1 MIVSL
6 QRKFILISV
15 ASVLVVFSGIFLLLV
30 LSSSAQM
37 ERTMDTLTDAIAA
50 NDGVFPEF
58 DFDRQGAPSRGFP
71 YDNVITEETRF
82 STRFFTVWLDKGRD
96 VARVNTDAVSS
107 LTREEVEEYAKQA
120 LERGRERGWL
130 SDYRYKLQSTPSGVT
145 IVFVNGRENQLMTS
159 RLLFTAFLVLLG
171 SAVLIVTLIVLISKR
186 VVRPVAESYEK
197 QQQFITDANHELKT
211 PLTLILSNLDIVESE
226 VGQNEWLDD
235 IRSEGERMGLLINQL
250 VTLCRMDE
258 SENRLEAAAFDLSAA
273 VEDTVSEFQPLAAE
287 RGLSLYVWVQPGVTY
302 VGDEMLI
309 RRLCAIL
316 LDNAVKYCDSE
327 GMIRVE
333 LTRKRHPVLTVENT
347 CAGVNGLELDRL
359 FDRFYRADRA
369 RTASG
374 SFGVGLSI
382 ARSIVKKHRGSIHAY
397 QKGQMIGFRAELK

>member
-186 VVRPVAESYEK
+186 VVRPVA
-197 QQQFITDANHELKT
+197 
-211 PLTLILSNLDIVESE
+211 
-226 VGQNEWLDD
+226 
-235 IRSEGERMGLLINQL
+235 
-250 VTLCRMDE
+250 
-258 SENRLEAAAFDLSAA
+258 
-273 VEDTVSEFQPLAAE
+273 
-287 RGLSLYVWVQPGVTY
+287 
-302 VGDEMLI
+302 
-309 RRLCAIL
+309 
-316 LDNAVKYCDSE
+316 
-327 GMIRVE
+327 
-333 LTRKRHPVLTVENT
+333 
-347 CAGVNGLELDRL
+347 
-359 FDRFYRADRA
+359 
-369 RTASG
+369 
-374 SFGVGLSI
+374 
-382 ARSIVKKHRGSIHAY
+382 
-397 QKGQMIGFRAELK
+397 